1 MAILLNP
8 DNSVSTLSGSSMVT
22 FLSLWGFCLSSVA
35 SLTFQRETFKF
46 SRVLT
51 WYDLRKSDK
60 KSERVIGD
68 KIWLGRGSWR
78 RYLQK
83 GYT

>member
-8 DNSVSTLSGSSMVT
+8 DNCVFILSGSSMVT
-22 FLSLWGFCLSSVA
+22 FMSLWVYCLSSVA

-51 WYDLRKSDK
+51 WYDLSKSDK

-68 KIWLGRGSWR
+68 KI
-78 RYLQK
+78 
-83 GYT
+83 